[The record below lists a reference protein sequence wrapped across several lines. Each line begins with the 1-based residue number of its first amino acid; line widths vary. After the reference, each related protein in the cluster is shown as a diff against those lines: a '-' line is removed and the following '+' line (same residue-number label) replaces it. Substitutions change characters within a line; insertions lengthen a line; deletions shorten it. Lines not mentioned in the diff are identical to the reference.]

1 MASLWTTQDLYEALS
16 ASALSL
22 EGKIELNDGLEPN
35 ISVQLAD
42 FGDLPV
48 QITVSGAQLMVSSA
62 LWEASQ
68 VKDLARFNE
77 AALKLNPVNALSNIG
92 LISLAPGRDLYIM
105 FGELSASSDLAH
117 IIEEIRVLADN
128 TIEAAEVF
136 SEQLIPSPAISG
148 PAMFTGAAT

>member
-1 MASLWTTQDLYEALS
+1 MASLWTTQNLYEALS
-16 ASALSL
+16 ASELSL

-35 ISVQLAD
+35 ISVQLSE

-92 LISLAPGRDLYIM
+92 LITLAPGRDLYIM
-105 FGELSASSDLAH
+105 FGELSASSDLPH

-136 SEQLIPSPAISG
+136 SDQLIPSPANT
-148 PAMFTGAAT
+148 TGAAT

>member
-1 MASLWTTQDLYEALS
+1 MAVQWTTVALYEALI
-16 ASALSL
+16 ASELNL

-35 ISVQLAD
+35 ISVQLAE

-68 VKDLARFNE
+68 VKDLAHFNE
-77 AALKLNPVNALSNIG
+77 LALKLNPVNALSNIG
-92 LISLAPGRDLYIM
+92 LITLTPGRDLYIM
-105 FGELSASSDLAH
+105 FGELSASSELPH

-128 TIEAAEVF
+128 TIEAADVF
-136 SEQLIPSPAISG
+136 SDQLIASPANS
-148 PAMFTGAAT
+148 TGAAK